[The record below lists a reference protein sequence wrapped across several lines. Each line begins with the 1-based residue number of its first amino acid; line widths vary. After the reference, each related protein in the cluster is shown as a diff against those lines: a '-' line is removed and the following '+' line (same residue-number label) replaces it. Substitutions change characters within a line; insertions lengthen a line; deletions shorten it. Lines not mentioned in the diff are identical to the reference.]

1 MSGEC
6 HSGSGSTNEG
16 SQPTIH
22 AIYRT
27 TGSEN
32 LSRRPTYYSKELCAL
47 SLRRALEQTPRTTL
61 TVINDGDS
69 SEAVPI
75 LEPIARTVIK
85 QERKGNAGSY
95 LAAVEMAL
103 EQEYEDNDWV
113 YFVEDDYLHT
123 VDAVACLARAAAGLP
138 EAVAYATLYDHPN
151 NYYKGTG
158 GPVAGPA
165 FVYQVG
171 SDYWRSVTSVC
182 MTFGA
187 RLSALR
193 QDFPIH
199 CRAATGQIPD
209 DFGLWLALQGAGLP
223 LQLGDR
229 VPSRLRP
236 YIYQAATR

>member
-1 MSGEC
+1 M
-6 HSGSGSTNEG
+6 
-16 SQPTIH
+16 
-22 AIYRT
+22 
-27 TGSEN
+27 
-32 LSRRPTYYSKELCAL
+32 
-47 SLRRALEQTPRTTL
+47 EQVPKATL
-61 TVINDGDS
+61 TVINDGDPS
-69 SEAVPI
+69 AAVPI
-75 LEPIARTVIK
+75 LEPIARTVIR

-95 LAAVEMAL
+95 LGAVEMAL
-103 EQEYEDNDWV
+103 EHGHDDDWV

-151 NYYKGTG
+151 NYYVGKG
-158 GPVAGPA
+158 GPVTGPA
-165 FVYQVG
+165 FVYRVG

-199 CRAATGQIPD
+199 RRAALGQVPD

-223 LQLGDR
+223 LRLGDR
-229 VPSRLRP
+229 VPRRLRP
-236 YIYQAATR
+236 YLYQAATRYVRGTLMLPFLQHARRRLVTSTPGRCTHMVTDGLAPGVDWRAVAAHMVD